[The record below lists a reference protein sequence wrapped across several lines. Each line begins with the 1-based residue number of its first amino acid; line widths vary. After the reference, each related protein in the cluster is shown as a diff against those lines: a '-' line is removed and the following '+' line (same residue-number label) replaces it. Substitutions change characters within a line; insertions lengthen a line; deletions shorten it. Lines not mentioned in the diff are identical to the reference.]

1 MSLRER
7 TRPGSGLSKRVRPQ
21 CQSHARYSDFRRD
34 PFTNHRG
41 DARLSFFR
49 DALRA
54 VIALRLVL
62 QLERVPCL
70 PQ

>member
-7 TRPGSGLSKRVRPQ
+7 TRPGLGIIER
-21 CQSHARYSDFRRD
+21 CHARYSDFRRD

-49 DALRA
+49 DTLRA
-54 VIALRLVL
+54 VIAFRQRLL
-62 QLERVPCL
+62 QIVWRVRRGGSRPT
-70 PQ
+70 